1 MTEQELL
8 RKIREIKIR
17 IRKRVDSTFAGDY
30 TTAFRGQGL
39 EFEEVRAYQAGDDI
53 RSIDW
58 NVTARSSQAYIKVFR
73 EERERNVFVLFDISA
88 SQDFG
93 PENENKKFIG
103 CEIAAVL
110 AYSALQQNDKFGL
123 ATYTSGTE
131 KYFPAKKGR
140 KHFMALLSALLASG
154 QKSEQTNLKASLD
167 FLRKTLKKR
176 SVLFIISDF
185 IDKGYEESVLRAS
198 IKHEIV
204 LIRIFHPSETMK
216 KSIGILPFRNAETK
230 KINWIPAGRAG
241 LGKKLTE
248 GFSGIDL
255 TLRNLAKNPNIHYIS
270 ISANLPYIPVL
281 EGFFHKKHLQKRHI
295 NE

>member
-123 ATYTSGTE
+123 ATYTSETE

-154 QKSEQTNLKASLD
+154 QKSEQSNLKASLD

-230 KINWIPAGRAG
+230 KINWIPAGRTG

-255 TLRNLAKNPNIHYIS
+255 TLRNLAKNPNIHYLS